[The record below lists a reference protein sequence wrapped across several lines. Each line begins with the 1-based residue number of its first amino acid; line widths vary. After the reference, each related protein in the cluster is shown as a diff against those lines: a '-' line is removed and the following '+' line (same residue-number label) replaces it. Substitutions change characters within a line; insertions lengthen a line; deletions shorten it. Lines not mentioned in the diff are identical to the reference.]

1 MKVRHFTKFLLGLVG
16 VMVIALGL
24 SILTP
29 TSAITSS
36 YTVTDLGNL
45 TVNAINDAGQIV
57 GSKGSKSHAI
67 LWDKGKIT
75 NLGTLGRRYS
85 YAYDIN
91 NKGQVVGE
99 VKTKKGIQHAFL
111 WQNGVMKGLGTLGGT
126 ESVAYG
132 INNKGQVVGW
142 ANIKKPGT
150 TSEETHA
157 FLLNK
162 GTMTDLGN
170 GFAHNINNTGQ
181 VVGSTYIDKKG
192 TRAVLWE
199 KGTMIELAAP
209 PSSGYSI
216 ITEAQDINNNGTVI
230 GDLNGGK
237 GHALLWE
244 TGTVTDL
251 GTLGGSTSSAYS
263 INNKG
268 QVVGEANTSVYVRAA
283 FLWQN
288 GVMKDLNT
296 LIPASSGWKLSYAT
310 DINNKG
316 QIIGQGSYNGQSRA
330 FLLTP
335 TE

>member
-99 VKTKKGIQHAFL
+99 VKTKKGIEHAFL

-126 ESVAYG
+126 ESTAYG

-142 ANIKKPGT
+142 ANVKKSGT

-157 FLLNK
+157 FFWDK

-209 PSSGYSI
+209 PPVVTLSSPKLRISI
-216 ITEAQDINNNGTVI
+216 MRERSLVI
-230 GDLNGGK
+230 
-237 GHALLWE
+237 
-244 TGTVTDL
+244 
-251 GTLGGSTSSAYS
+251 
-263 INNKG
+263 
-268 QVVGEANTSVYVRAA
+268 
-283 FLWQN
+283 
-288 GVMKDLNT
+288 
-296 LIPASSGWKLSYAT
+296 
-310 DINNKG
+310 
-316 QIIGQGSYNGQSRA
+316 
-330 FLLTP
+330 
-335 TE
+335 

>member
-36 YTVTDLGNL
+36 YTVTDLGTL

-57 GSKGSKSHAI
+57 GSNSGRAI
-67 LWDKGKIT
+67 LWDKSKIT
-75 NLGTLGRRYS
+75 DLGTLGRRYS

-91 NKGQVVGE
+91 NKGQVVGQ
-99 VKTKKGIQHAFL
+99 VMTKKNIQHAFL
-111 WQNGVMKGLGTLGGT
+111 WQNGVMKSLGTLGGS

-150 TSEETHA
+150 TSEEVHA
-157 FLLNK
+157 FLWNK
-162 GTMTDLGN
+162 GAMTSLGS
-170 GFAHNINNTGQ
+170 GFANSINNTGQ

-199 KGTMIELAAP
+199 KGTMIELAVP
-209 PSSGYSI
+209 PSGGYTI
-216 ITEAQDINNNGTVI
+216 VTEAQDINNNGTVI
-230 GDLNGGK
+230 GSLNSGK

-244 TGTVTDL
+244 KGTVTNL

-268 QVVGEANTSVYVRAA
+268 QVVGEANTSNYVRAA
-283 FLWQN
+283 FLWHD

>member
-1 MKVRHFTKFLLGLVG
+1 MKLRHFTKFLLGLVG

-57 GSKGSKSHAI
+57 GSKNDHGAI

-111 WQNGVMKGLGTLGGT
+111 WQNGVMK
-126 ESVAYG
+126 
-132 INNKGQVVGW
+132 
-142 ANIKKPGT
+142 
-150 TSEETHA
+150 
-157 FLLNK
+157 
-162 GTMTDLGN
+162 
-170 GFAHNINNTGQ
+170 
-181 VVGSTYIDKKG
+181 
-192 TRAVLWE
+192 
-199 KGTMIELAAP
+199 
-209 PSSGYSI
+209 
-216 ITEAQDINNNGTVI
+216 
-230 GDLNGGK
+230 
-237 GHALLWE
+237 
-244 TGTVTDL
+244 
-251 GTLGGSTSSAYS
+251 
-263 INNKG
+263 
-268 QVVGEANTSVYVRAA
+268 
-283 FLWQN
+283 
-288 GVMKDLNT
+288 DLNT
-296 LIPASSGWKLSYAT
+296 LIPASSGWKLLYAT

>member
-1 MKVRHFTKFLLGLVG
+1 
-16 VMVIALGL
+16 
-24 SILTP
+24 LTP

-99 VKTKKGIQHAFL
+99 VETKKGIQHAFL
-111 WQNGVMKGLGTLGGT
+111 WQNGVMKSLGTLGGS
-126 ESVAYG
+126 ESTAYG

-142 ANIKKPGT
+142 ADVKKPGT

-157 FLLNK
+157 FFWDK

-170 GFAHNINNTGQ
+170 GFAYSINNTGQ
-181 VVGSTYIDKKG
+181 VVGRTYIDKKG

-199 KGTMIELAAP
+199 KGTMIELAVP
-209 PSSGYSI
+209 PSSGYTI
-216 ITEAQDINNNGTVI
+216 VTEAQDINNKGTVI
-230 GDLNGGK
+230 GDLNSGK

-251 GTLGGSTSSAYS
+251 GTLGGSISSAYS

-268 QVVGEANTSVYVRAA
+268 QVVGRTGIGA

-296 LIPASSGWKLSYAT
+296 LIPASSGWKLWYAK

-316 QIIGQGSYNGQSRA
+316 QIIGYGSYNGQSRA